1 MESKLNTLVSVQLS
15 SATQSCQTLC
25 DPLNHSAPG
34 LPVHH
39 QLLESTQTHV
49 HWVGDATQPSHPLL
63 SPSPPAPNPLV
74 LFPLI
79 HLQLYEE
86 DTFILSVF
94 YEMYF
99 NGYMIFDV
107 MHLY

>member
-25 DPLNHSAPG
+25 DPLNSSAPG

-39 QLLESTQTHV
+39 QLPESTQTHV
-49 HWVGDATQPSHPLL
+49 HWVSDAIQPSHPLS
-63 SPSPPAPNPLV
+63 SPSPPASNPLI

-86 DTFILSVF
+86 DTFIISVF
-94 YEMYF
+94 YIMYF